1 MGRPK
6 TMSKEDKQA
15 YCREYYYKTKGERS
29 HEYALTSRRSYLR
42 KKLKELCPSSL
53 ETIIDDT
60 KLYDSITK
68 IQAQIDS
75 ITEELNKIRAE
86 RWNAKREAGGALFK
100 KWDTI
105 SEQPS
110 NLDWYYYF
118 FSPINGW
125 ISAL

>member
-1 MGRPK
+1 MGRHK

-15 YCREYYYKTKGERS
+15 YCRDYYHKTKGERS

-53 ETIIDDT
+53 EILIDDT
-60 KLYDSITK
+60 NLYNK
-68 IQAQIDS
+68 VIQIQDEIAR

-105 SEQPS
+105 SEQPI
-110 NLDWYYYF
+110 NLE
-118 FSPINGW
+118 
-125 ISAL
+125 

>member
-1 MGRPK
+1 MGRHK

-15 YCREYYYKTKGERS
+15 YCRDYYHKTKGERS

-42 KKLKELCPSSL
+42 KQLKSATEPDK
-53 ETIIDDT
+53 IAH
-60 KLYDSITK
+60 

-100 KWDTI
+100 KWETI

-110 NLDWYYYF
+110 NLDWY
-118 FSPINGW
+118 
-125 ISAL
+125 

>member
-1 MGRPK
+1 MGRHK

-15 YCREYYYKTKGERS
+15 YCREYYHKTKGERS

-42 KKLKELCPSSL
+42 KQLKSAHEPDKM
-53 ETIIDDT
+53 EH
-60 KLYDSITK
+60 

-110 NLDWYYYF
+110 NLD
-118 FSPINGW
+118 
-125 ISAL
+125 